1 PHRQTRPG
9 NEAHI
14 PPEDGENSGR
24 VILVCFLSLA
34 IWRTLQHWI
43 KASGLG
49 AAPRKLLEE
58 MREIK
63 SLDVILPTREKKIKL
78 RVVANAPKELK
89 ALLQR
94 MKVLLPN
101 RPRIIENVVQKN
113 ALI

>member
-1 PHRQTRPG
+1 M
-9 NEAHI
+9 
-14 PPEDGENSGR
+14 
-24 VILVCFLSLA
+24 
-34 IWRTLQHWI
+34 

-49 AAPRKLLEE
+49 AAPRKLLEK

-78 RVVANAPKELK
+78 RVVATAPKELK

-101 RPRIIENVVQKN
+101 RPKIIENVVQKN

>member
-1 PHRQTRPG
+1 M
-9 NEAHI
+9 
-14 PPEDGENSGR
+14 
-24 VILVCFLSLA
+24 
-34 IWRTLQHWI
+34 
-43 KASGLG
+43 
-49 AAPRKLLEE
+49 EE

-94 MKVLLPN
+94 MKVLLQRMKVLLPN

-113 ALI
+113 ALM